1 MQFNKSIVF
10 LSCIFGKV
18 VVLVEKVDR
27 LISVLSKFKK
37 LILLFFFSD
46 CIVPSYKTKIFCSF
60 LFTMY
65 PLLAMIVFDF
75 SVLDESSLKK
85 IFKRGN

>member
-1 MQFNKSIVF
+1 MQFNKLRVS

-18 VVLVEKVDR
+18 VVLVENEDR

-37 LILLFFFSD
+37 LILLFFFSVW
-46 CIVPSYKTKIFCSF
+46 IVPSNKTKKFCSF
-60 LFTMY
+60 LFIMY

-75 SVLDESSLKK
+75 SALDVSSLKK